1 MLSLKATP
9 HKVVGGPG
17 YSIECDVFYKNTG
30 TEPVVISISNAD
42 FYVHGP
48 HGFQLDHQKGS
59 GPPDASRLEPGQERS
74 LSYSFHSSADRACSV
89 SVTLAGQGASAHL

>member
-9 HKVVGGPG
+9 HKVMGGPG
-17 YSIECDVFYKNTG
+17 FSIECDVFYKNTG
-30 TEPVVISISNAD
+30 TQPQVISISNAD

-48 HGFQLDHQKGS
+48 RGLQLDHQKGS
-59 GPPDASRLEPGQERS
+59 GPPDASRLEPGQERL
-74 LSYSFHSSADRACSV
+74 LSFSFHSSSDSACSV